1 MGLITIPGA
10 SALTTLPKLN
20 ITQLTST
27 ITDVPKVPTFNFDKQ
42 SLNDLSKIK
51 QTSLNKNAN
60 YLDGVKSQ
68 QDNLKKQ
75 LTTDVAAKQKALVPT
90 APKLEVAVP
99 SVPGAGGLPIPKA
112 FTCTPNFDE
121 VIAAIGKA
129 IDTVKSYIPPI
140 PSASFDLPKLP
151 KIPKFPSIDDYWK
164 MIPAKCRD
172 KLKATHPNPTI
183 PELILL
189 MNSCKDL
196 LPSIPTTPPIPGL
209 EELKTFCKPPVEAPA
224 ANVLLPKVKTE
235 TVTHS
240 ELDSSGNL
248 IQTTTTVSK
257 VEAPMDKANI
267 NDTAQVKILGEARRQ
282 QIVNDFI
289 IEIQEILDYL
299 PTLESYISDEIEFQA
314 KYTDVNNHPFSSTGW
329 ADVLSE
335 YQTIQFNLKKAYT
348 KINLFFYKEFKAIL
362 EQNSGNEEAVAM
374 VKLFDLAETE
384 AAKDSK
390 FDYMKNKPFIT
401 ADYYGELYAPSHL
414 KSFASTLKTKY
425 NNIIQFAF
433 KGDFGENSSIWA
445 PFSSTYFD
453 LNLEFYQKY
462 FDDCKCEVWKNAG
475 GENAFDILCT
485 KKYSNSIKQFATDM
499 VIKKG
504 IFSDDYAPTKI
515 LDPYTKY
522 NFKTVKKDFSV
533 KWIEVQVKILIE
545 ELQKSLP
552 PQG

>member
-27 ITDVPKVPTFNFDKQ
+27 ITDVPKVPKFNFDKQ

-51 QTSLNKNAN
+51 QTSLKKNAN
-60 YLDGVKSQ
+60 YLDGIKSQ

-90 APKLEVAVP
+90 APKLEVAIP

-140 PSASFDLPKLP
+140 PSPSFNLPKLP

-209 EELKTFCKPPVEAPA
+209 EALKTFCKPPVEAPA

-235 TVTHS
+235 TVTES
-240 ELDSSGNL
+240 KLDSTGNFV
-248 IQTTTTVSK
+248 QTTTFVSK
-257 VEAPMDKANI
+257 VEAPMDKAKI

-289 IEIQEILDYL
+289 IHTQEFLNLL
-299 PTLESYISDEIEFQA
+299 PQLQGYIDDEIAFQA
-314 KYTDVNNHPFSSTGW
+314 KYSDVTNHPFTSTEW

-335 YQTIQFNLKKAYT
+335 YQTIHFNLKKKYT
-348 KINLFFYKEFKAIL
+348 EINLFFYKEFKAIL

-390 FDYMKNKPFIT
+390 FDYIKSKPFIT

-425 NNIIQFAF
+425 NNIVQFAF

-445 PFSSTYFD
+445 PFGLTYFD

-475 GENAFDILCT
+475 GENAFDVLSR
-485 KKYSNSIKQFATDM
+485 KKYNNCIDQFATDM
-499 VIKKG
+499 IIKEG
-504 IFSDDYAPTKI
+504 IFSNDYAPTKI
-515 LDPYTKY
+515 LDPYAKY
-522 NFKTVKKDFSV
+522 NFKKVKKDFSS
-533 KWIEVQVKILIE
+533 KWIEVQIKILMQ